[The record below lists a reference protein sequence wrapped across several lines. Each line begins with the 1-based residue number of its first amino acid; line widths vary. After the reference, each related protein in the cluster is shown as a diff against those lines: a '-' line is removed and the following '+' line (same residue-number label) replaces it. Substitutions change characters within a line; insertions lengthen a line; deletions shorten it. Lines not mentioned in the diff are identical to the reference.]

1 MKSKLE
7 AFVMSAV
14 TSFPV
19 PPTELLKFVEY
30 PFTVSMGRGGGGDG
44 RGREGGMERG
54 EGGREGEGGKGKG
67 RREGRRKEGE
77 GRKGKG
83 RREGG
88 REGDECSDQ
97 LPCASH

>member
-30 PFTVSMGRGGGGDG
+30 PFTVSMGRGGGGGGMGEGGRDG
-44 RGREGGMERG
+44 ERGGREGGGR
-54 EGGREGEGGKGKG
+54 REGEG
-67 RREGRRKEGE
+67 
-77 GRKGKG
+77 
-83 RREGG
+83 
-88 REGDECSDQ
+88 
-97 LPCASH
+97 